1 MKPRQ
6 KLNGSQVDFKV
17 DFQDNSAVNSTVRKK
32 QIARKCDIQITQKQK
47 PSGGPVDFE
56 VDFKVDN
63 NGVTIIR
70 ITSEKKIINGKPI
83 RAIWSFFHVGFV
95 LISVGFCHRT
105 SGGWRAGVGPP
116 GVREGGEGGGGGGFF
131 STLFYSLKIINILTD
146 TSNDAGHY
154 SITLINRTVKST
166 SKLTR
171 FSNR

>member
-70 ITSEKKIINGKPI
+70 ITSEK
-83 RAIWSFFHVGFV
+83 R
-95 LISVGFCHRT
+95 
-105 SGGWRAGVGPP
+105 
-116 GVREGGEGGGGGGFF
+116 
-131 STLFYSLKIINILTD
+131 
-146 TSNDAGHY
+146 
-154 SITLINRTVKST
+154 
-166 SKLTR
+166 
-171 FSNR
+171 